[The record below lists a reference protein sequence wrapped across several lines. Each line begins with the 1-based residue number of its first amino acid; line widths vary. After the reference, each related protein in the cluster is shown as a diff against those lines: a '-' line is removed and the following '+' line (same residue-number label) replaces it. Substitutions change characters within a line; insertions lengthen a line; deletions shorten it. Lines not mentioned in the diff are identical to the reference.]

1 MDPVQFEADLRAKP
15 AALRALADALEAD
28 DPWAGLPQ
36 VRRVLFVGMGSS
48 AFAAGAATTRL
59 LAAGFPAVS
68 NLASN
73 AMQPKT
79 TGGDVVIAISASGR
93 SKETLAAVAAYRGL
107 GDTPIWLLTN
117 DEAASTDGYA
127 GVVQMQAGAE
137 VGGVACRSFQ
147 HTLIHLLALQRHL
160 IGLDRPLP
168 ALIRSVADASED
180 LLART
185 DDWLPTAA
193 ELLIGPQGS
202 HMVAPAHRLSSAQQ
216 SALMLREGP
225 RRPAYACETGDWS
238 HIDVYLTKTT
248 DYRMLL
254 LAGSAWDQQAMDWV
268 RERGSTVVAVGAD
281 VVGSRSA
288 VRYAGDADDD
298 VRWLT
303 ETLVAELIAARLWQ
317 SDLT

>member
-28 DPWAGLPQ
+28 DPWAGQPQ

-137 VGGVACRSFQ
+137 
-147 HTLIHLLALQRHL
+147 
-160 IGLDRPLP
+160 
-168 ALIRSVADASED
+168 
-180 LLART
+180 
-185 DDWLPTAA
+185 
-193 ELLIGPQGS
+193 
-202 HMVAPAHRLSSAQQ
+202 
-216 SALMLREGP
+216 
-225 RRPAYACETGDWS
+225 
-238 HIDVYLTKTT
+238 
-248 DYRMLL
+248 
-254 LAGSAWDQQAMDWV
+254 
-268 RERGSTVVAVGAD
+268 
-281 VVGSRSA
+281 
-288 VRYAGDADDD
+288 
-298 VRWLT
+298 
-303 ETLVAELIAARLWQ
+303 
-317 SDLT
+317 

>member
-1 MDPVQFEADLRAKP
+1 
-15 AALRALADALEAD
+15 
-28 DPWAGLPQ
+28 
-36 VRRVLFVGMGSS
+36 
-48 AFAAGAATTRL
+48 
-59 LAAGFPAVS
+59 
-68 NLASN
+68 
-73 AMQPKT
+73 
-79 TGGDVVIAISASGR
+79 
-93 SKETLAAVAAYRGL
+93 
-107 GDTPIWLLTN
+107 
-117 DEAASTDGYA
+117 
-127 GVVQMQAGAE
+127 AE

-254 LAGSAWDQQAMDWV
+254 LAGSAWDEQAMDWV

-281 VVGSRSA
+281 LVGSRSA